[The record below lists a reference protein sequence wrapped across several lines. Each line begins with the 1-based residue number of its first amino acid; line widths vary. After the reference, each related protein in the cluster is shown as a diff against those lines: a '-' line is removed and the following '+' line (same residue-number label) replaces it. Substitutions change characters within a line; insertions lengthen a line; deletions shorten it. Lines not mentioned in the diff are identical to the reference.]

1 MILVQIYLGLLCG
14 KRLIQSL
21 EISLEVKGTPKEKIQ
36 RFLATIQTEQGVCL
50 IFRGNTSSLKYF
62 G

>member
-1 MILVQIYLGLLCG
+1 MILVQRAYLGLLCG

-36 RFLATIQTEQGVCL
+36 RFLATIRTEQGVCFD
-50 IFRGNTSSLKYF
+50 I
-62 G
+62 